1 MPTDRWSDRSRPPRD
16 RRGDGRSGTAVID
29 RTAPAHPPDSPGAG
43 GGSDDTPG
51 PHRRRPLR
59 LALAAAGALVF
70 GAVCGYAIHDA
81 GLQVSTT
88 APAQDATLNAG
99 DADDLIFR
107 IKADLPSLMRTAAL
121 EYDGT
126 DVLADAHVSDG
137 ELVYRPADLSEGRHT
152 LRFSMDQPF
161 ISWRPV
167 KREWRFTV
175 DRTRPQIEIDTPKT
189 AFVRD
194 APATVSGTVDEP
206 ATVTV
211 DGEPAEV
218 DADGRFS
225 MVFPEPP
232 LTPVLVRATDR
243 AGNERGVRTTVPVV
257 PRSPLTPTRAVHMTA
272 ISWRVDELREPV
284 LDMLRRGQ
292 INTIELDLKDES
304 GVVGYDSEVPFA
316 RRIGAVKPEYDLT
329 QAVDEIHRLGGRVV
343 GRVVAFRDPIHAE
356 YAWERGMRDQVVQ
369 DPSGNPYSGYGGFTN
384 FANPEVRAYNVAV
397 AKEASEAG
405 VDDILYDYV
414 RRPDGPIET
423 MRFPGLRGTASNSI
437 VSFLREAH
445 DALEPQGTFI
455 GASLF
460 GIAAF
465 QPRDIAQDVPAIAR
479 VVDYVAPMLYPSH
492 WGPGSYDLPDPDS
505 QPYETVLASTLH
517 FQELTKGTGARVVP
531 WLQDFT
537 LGHEYGPKEVRA
549 QIDAA
554 AEAGVTEWIMWDA
567 SVRYTQAAYPPTAR
581 QAPQPSSS
589 NGAQEERRDTA
600 AGP

>member
-1 MPTDRWSDRSRPPRD
+1 MPTDRWSDRSRPSRD
-16 RRGDGRSGTAVID
+16 RRGDDRSGTAVID
-29 RTAPAHPPDSPGAG
+29 RAPPAHPPDSPGAG
-43 GGSDDTPG
+43 GGPDDITG
-51 PHRRRPLR
+51 PHRRRR
-59 LALAAAGALVF
+59 FALALAAVGALAF
-70 GAVCGYAIHDA
+70 GAACGYAMHDA
-81 GLQVSTT
+81 GLQLSTT
-88 APAQDATLNAG
+88 APAQDSALNAS

-107 IKADLPSLMRTAAL
+107 ISGDLPSLMRTATL

-126 DVLADAHVSDG
+126 DVLADAHISDG
-137 ELVYRPADLSEGRHT
+137 ELVYRPSNLSEGQHS
-152 LRFSMDQPF
+152 LRFAMDQPF
-161 ISWRPV
+161 VSWQQV

-175 DRTRPQIEIDTPKT
+175 DTTRPKIDIETPRT

-211 DGEPAEV
+211 DGEPVAV

-225 MVFPEPP
+225 MEFPEPP

-243 AGNERGVRTTVPVV
+243 AGNERGVRATVPVV
-257 PRSPLTPTRAVHMTA
+257 PREPLTPTRAVHMTA

-316 RRIGAVKPEYDLT
+316 RRIGAVRPEYDLA
-329 QAVDEIHRLGGRVV
+329 QAVAEIHRLGGRVV

-356 YAWERGMRDQVVQ
+356 YAWENGMRDQVVQ
-369 DPSGNPYSGYGGFTN
+369 DPAGNPYAGYGGFTN
-384 FANPEVRAYNVAV
+384 FSHPAVRDYNVAV
-397 AKEASEAG
+397 AKEAADAG

-423 MRFPGLRGTASNSI
+423 MKFPGLRGTASNSI
-437 VSFLREAH
+437 VTFLRDAH
-445 DALEPQGTFI
+445 NALEPNGTFI

-537 LGHEYGPKEVRA
+537 LRHEYGPEEVRA

-554 AEAGVTEWIMWDA
+554 AEAGVSEWIMWDA
-567 SVRYTQAAYPPTAR
+567 SVRYTQAAYPATA
-581 QAPQPSSS
+581 QSAPEPSP
-589 NGAQEERRDTA
+589 GDEAQLEPPDTA
-600 AGP
+600 VGP

>member
-1 MPTDRWSDRSRPPRD
+1 MT
-16 RRGDGRSGTAVID
+16 
-29 RTAPAHPPDSPGAG
+29 
-43 GGSDDTPG
+43 
-51 PHRRRPLR
+51 
-59 LALAAAGALVF
+59 LALAAAGALAF
-70 GAVCGYAIHDA
+70 GLLCGYAVHDA
-81 GLQVSTT
+81 GLQLSTT
-88 APAQDATLNAG
+88 APAQGAALNAR

-107 IKADLPSLMRTAAL
+107 IHADLPSLMRTATL
-121 EYDGT
+121 EYDGA
-126 DVLADAHVSDG
+126 DVLADAHIADG
-137 ELVYRPADLSEGRHT
+137 ELVYRPRDLSEGEHT
-152 LRFSMDQPF
+152 LRFAIDQPF
-161 ISWRPV
+161 VSWQRM

-175 DRTRPQIEIDTPKT
+175 DRTRPRIRLDSPKT

-194 APATVSGTVDEP
+194 APATVSGTVDEA

-211 DGEPAEV
+211 DGEPVAV
-218 DADGRFS
+218 DAQGRFS
-225 MVFPEPP
+225 YQFPEPP

-243 AGNERGVRTTVPVV
+243 AGNQRGVRTTVPVV
-257 PRSPLTPTRAVHMTA
+257 PREPLIPTRAVHMTA

-304 GVVGYDSEVPFA
+304 GVVGYDSALPFA
-316 RRIGAVKPEYDLT
+316 RRIGAVRPEYKLAD
-329 QAVDEIHRLGGRVV
+329 AVAEIHRLGGRVV

-356 YAWERGMRDQVVQ
+356 YAWEHGLRDQVVQ
-369 DPSGNPYSGYGGFTN
+369 DPDGNPYAGYGGFTN
-384 FANPEVRAYNVAV
+384 FAHPAVRAYNVAV
-397 AKEASEAG
+397 AKEAAAAG

-423 MRFPGLRGTASNSI
+423 MKFPGLRGTASNSI

-445 DALEPQGTFI
+445 EALEPHGTFV

-492 WGPGSYDLPDPDS
+492 WGPGSYDIPDPNR

-517 FQELTKGTGARVVP
+517 FKELTKGTGARVVP

-537 LGHEYGPKEVRA
+537 MGYEYGPEEVRA

-554 AEAGVTEWIMWDA
+554 AEAGVSEWIMWDA

-581 QAPQPSSS
+581 KAPAPMPDEQADEGDPP
-589 NGAQEERRDTA
+589 DTA